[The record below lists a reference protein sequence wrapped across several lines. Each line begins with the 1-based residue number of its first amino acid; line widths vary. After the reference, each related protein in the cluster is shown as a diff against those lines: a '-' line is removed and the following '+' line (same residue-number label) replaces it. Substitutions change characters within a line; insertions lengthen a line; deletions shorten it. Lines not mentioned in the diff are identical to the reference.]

1 MRERKALLN
10 GTLLQYSCLVNPM
23 GGGACQATVHGV
35 ARSQTRLSD
44 FTSTFPFAVV
54 QYHLFDAGYI
64 IIFKHCI
71 TSYAAHECWLP
82 VTLRNCVSFFA
93 LLEKWT
99 NVTLTPPTQ
108 EN

>member
-44 FTSTFPFAVV
+44 FTSTFPLV